1 MALFA
6 YRFVRGR
13 AGYDPVKS
21 GFILI
26 FLWLY
31 QTHFPLILV
40 EQEDVRRVTRGFEAQ
55 EDHMEQKKVTI
66 AEIQR
71 KKESNQKITMM
82 TAYDYP
88 TASLVDQAGID
99 TILVGDSLGMV
110 MLGYEST
117 VPVTMDEMIHHC
129 KAVCRG
135 AVYGFV
141 IGDMPFMSYQVSVE
155 KAIENAGRFIKE
167 AGCDSVKLEGGSEMA
182 HVVKG
187 IVDAGMPVCAHIGL
201 TPQTATKLS
210 GFKVQGKDAESAR
223 ELVKSAKD
231 LQDAGAFS
239 IVMECIPDQL
249 AARITEELSI
259 PTIGIGA
266 GKDCDG
272 QVLVYHDLV
281 GLFERFTPKF
291 VKQYI
296 NLAPKI
302 REALVQFREDVERG
316 TFPGPE
322 HSFSMKA
329 EEAEKI

>member
-1 MALFA
+1 
-6 YRFVRGR
+6 
-13 AGYDPVKS
+13 
-21 GFILI
+21 
-26 FLWLY
+26 
-31 QTHFPLILV
+31 
-40 EQEDVRRVTRGFEAQ
+40 
-55 EDHMEQKKVTI
+55 MERKKVTI
-66 AEIQR
+66 AHLND
-71 KKESNQKITMM
+71 KKGNGDKITMM
-82 TAYDYP
+82 TAYDCP
-88 TASLVDQAGID
+88 TAGLVDQARID

-117 VPVTMDEMIHHC
+117 VPVTMDDMIHHC

-135 AVYGFV
+135 AKSGFI
-141 IGDMPFMSYQVSVE
+141 IGDMPFMSYQVSIE

-182 HVVKG
+182 PVTRA
-187 IVDAGMPVCAHIGL
+187 IVDAGIPVCAHIGL

-223 ELVKSAKD
+223 ELMQSAKD
-231 LQDAGAFS
+231 LEKAGAFM
-239 IVMECIPDQL
+239 IVMECIPDL
-249 AARITEELSI
+249 VAARITEELNI

-291 VKQYI
+291 VKQYV

-302 REALVQFREDVERG
+302 REALIQYKEEVESG
-316 TFPGPE
+316 AFPGPE
-322 HSFSMKA
+322 HSFAMKA

>member
-1 MALFA
+1 
-6 YRFVRGR
+6 
-13 AGYDPVKS
+13 
-21 GFILI
+21 
-26 FLWLY
+26 
-31 QTHFPLILV
+31 
-40 EQEDVRRVTRGFEAQ
+40 
-55 EDHMEQKKVTI
+55 MEQKKVTI
-66 AEIQR
+66 AHLQE
-71 KKESNQKITMM
+71 KKKNGDKITMM

-117 VPVTMDEMIHHC
+117 VPVTMDDMIHHC

-135 AVYGFV
+135 AKSAF
-141 IGDMPFMSYQVSVE
+141 ILGDMPFMSYQVSIE

-167 AGCDSVKLEGGSEMA
+167 AGCDCVKLEGGSEMA
-182 HVVKG
+182 PVTRA
-187 IVDAGMPVCAHIGL
+187 IVDAGIPVCAHIGL

-223 ELVKSAKD
+223 ELVQSAKD
-231 LQDAGAFS
+231 LEKAGAFL
-239 IVMECIPDQL
+239 IVMECIPDL
-249 AARITEELSI
+249 VAARITEELNI

-302 REALVQFREDVERG
+302 REALIQFKEEVESG
-316 TFPGPE
+316 AFPGPE
-322 HSFSMKA
+322 HGFAMKA